1 MDILLIFTLAVILG
15 AEFVN
20 GLTDA
25 PNAIT
30 TVVSTRALT
39 FRKAVFFAAL
49 LNFAGVMSGTAV
61 AATIGKGIVDAKA
74 VDLVTISAAMIS
86 IVIWSSFAYF
96 WRKRLGIP
104 TSESH
109 ALVAGL
115 LGAGLATAGPD
126 ALLWIGWKKVLIGL
140 GFSTFMGL
148 FGSYIFTKLVRK
160 CSAPLPLYS
169 TRSAFRKL
177 QILSSGFMAFSHG
190 SNDGQKFMGVFAL
203 ALVLGG
209 MYETFTIPIW
219 VMVVMASIMAL
230 GTSIGGWRIIR
241 TMGMRMTSLKPY
253 QGFTAETAAAST
265 ITLASHFGIPLS
277 TTHTINTSIMG
288 ASVAH
293 RKSSLKMDVVRQ
305 IVLAWILT
313 FPICGILAFVIT
325 HIARLVF

>member
-1 MDILLIFTLAVILG
+1 MDILLVLTLAVILG

-25 PNAIT
+25 PNAIA
-30 TVVSTRALT
+30 TVVSTRALS
-39 FRKAVFFAAL
+39 FRKAVIMAAV

-61 AATIGKGIVDAKA
+61 AATIGKGIIDSKA
-74 VDLVTISAAMIS
+74 IDLITISAAMIS
-86 IVIWSSFAYF
+86 IVIWSSMAYF

-109 ALVAGL
+109 ALIAAL
-115 LGAGLATAGPD
+115 AGAGLATGGTD
-126 ALLWIGWKKVLIGL
+126 VLLWIGWKKVLIGL
-140 GFSTFMGL
+140 GFSTFLGL
-148 FGSYIFTKLVRK
+148 LGSYFLTRIVRK
-160 CSAPLPLYS
+160 LSAPLPLYP
-169 TRSAFRKL
+169 TRSTFRKL

-209 MYETFTIPIW
+209 MYEKFTIPLWAI
-219 VMVVMASIMAL
+219 VLLASVMAL

-241 TMGMRMTSLKPY
+241 TMGMRMTPLAPY
-253 QGFTAETAAAST
+253 QGFSAETAAAST

-277 TTHTINTSIMG
+277 TTHTIGTSIIG
-288 ASVAH
+288 AGVAH
-293 RKSSLKMDVVRQ
+293 RKSSLKMDVVTQ

-313 FPICGILAFVIT
+313 FPVCGILAFIIT
-325 HIARLVF
+325 HIARIVF